1 MKVKAIVFG
10 LNSVNTLGLVRS
22 LGLAKHDVYLILF
35 DGLINFVSKSRFV
48 KKSYII
54 KDYNEALPTVKEIAN
69 NIKEKPVLIV
79 SGDKEG
85 TYINENYE
93 EFIKYCY
100 VEGGYKNCDINK
112 YRDKNKLD
120 KLVKEVGLNTIE
132 TILIK
137 DNHDIT
143 EKLEFPV
150 IVKANNSI
158 SGGKEVVKV
167 CKDKDVLKKHLS
179 SVPKDN
185 FPLLMQP
192 YLTKDYELVLLGC
205 SLNNGK
211 NVLSPICFHK
221 TRSCGYGD
229 SFTAYGYSVY
239 IDNNEAVKS
248 LEEKIASI
256 IMRIGYTGL
265 FSAEFLCSG
274 EKSYFLE
281 INFRNDATAI
291 LSTISGYNL
300 PDYLCKWF
308 VLNHIS
314 KIDKNSFNKV
324 HYMDFISDFS
334 NVLNKKV
341 GLFTWL
347 KQAFINCHWYIF
359 DRHDMLPGVYYF
371 IFRIKRKL
379 KNLLARQ

>member
-54 KDYNEALPTVKEIAN
+54 KDYNEALPTVKEIAK

-85 TYINENYE
+85 AYINENYE

-179 SVPKDN
+179 SVPKDD
-185 FPLLMQP
+185 FPLQIQP
-192 YLTKDYELVLLGC
+192 FIIKDYELMIQGC

-211 NVLSPICFHK
+211 NVLAPVCFHK
-221 TRSCGYGD
+221 TRCCGCGD
-229 SFTAYGYSVY
+229 GYAAYGHSVFTY
-239 IDNNEAVKS
+239 NNEIIKS
-248 LEEKIASI
+248 LEEKISSI
-256 IMRIGYTGL
+256 LMRIGYIGL
-265 FSAEFLCSG
+265 FSAEFLCRDG
-274 EKSYFLE
+274 QFYFLE
-281 INFRNDATAI
+281 INFRNDGTSM

-308 VLNHIS
+308 VYNQIP
-314 KIDKNSFNKV
+314 KINKISFNKV
-324 HYMDFISDFS
+324 HYMDFISDFN

-347 KQAFINCHWYIF
+347 KQAFNNCYWYIF
-359 DRHDMLPGVYYF
+359 DRHDMLPGVYY
-371 IFRIKRKL
+371 ILFRIKRKL
-379 KNLLARQ
+379 KNILTRQ